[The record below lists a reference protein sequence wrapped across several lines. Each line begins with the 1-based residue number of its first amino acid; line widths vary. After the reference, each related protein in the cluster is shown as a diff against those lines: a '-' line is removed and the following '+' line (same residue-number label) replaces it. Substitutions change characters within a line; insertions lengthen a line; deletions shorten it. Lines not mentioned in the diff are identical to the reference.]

1 MGLHNREEPN
11 LCEYCDNAFSN
22 KSYLS
27 DHMEM
32 HRYSNLANYRLYT
45 EEEPRPCTRCNKDS
59 IGIANDNDFA
69 RHNKM
74 HFGENPCQK

>member
-1 MGLHNREEPN
+1 
-11 LCEYCDNAFSN
+11 
-22 KSYLS
+22 
-27 DHMEM
+27 MEM
-32 HRYSNLANYRLYT
+32 HRDSNLANYRLYT
-45 EEEPRPCTRCNKDS
+45 EEEPRPCTRCNKDSSNKSDSLIHECNNSSDTFS